1 MLYVLKRNQ
10 YILNWETNHG
20 KPVLPGISNVTC
32 ILSTRNITLCI
43 FQWHNNWRIISIK
56 KFLHCPLSC
65 FMYCNQSIWSIVT
78 FTWRYNCCQILSSFF
93 VLKWIICGLTISF
106 LYYHSVLPKP
116 KSWHLIP
123 YQIIRTLKKK
133 NQYFLLPLNSLK
145 KLQKINKAVAWK
157 WSLVIVSVENS
168 MFMVSFK

>member
-1 MLYVLKRNQ
+1 M
-10 YILNWETNHG
+10 NWETNHG
-20 KPVLPGISNVTC
+20 KPVLPGIFNVTC

-43 FQWHNNWRIISIK
+43 FQWHANWRIISIK

-106 LYYHSVLPKP
+106 LYYHSVLSKP

-123 YQIIRTLKKK
+123 YQIIRALKKK
-133 NQYFLLPLNSLK
+133 NQYFLLPLNSWKNWK
-145 KLQKINKAVAWK
+145 KKINKALAWK
-157 WSLVIVSVENS
+157 WSFPILSVES
-168 MFMVSFK
+168 TILMVSFK

>member
-1 MLYVLKRNQ
+1 MCSRGTNIYWIEKRIMGNLCCLEFLMLHAFY
-10 YILNWETNHG
+10 
-20 KPVLPGISNVTC
+20 
-32 ILSTRNITLCI
+32 TRNITLCI
-43 FQWHNNWRIISIK
+43 FQWHDNWRIISIK

-93 VLKWIICGLTISF
+93 VLKWIICGLTIFF

-133 NQYFLLPLNSLK
+133 KSIFSLAFEFVDK
-145 KLQKINKAVAWK
+145 NTKHK
-157 WSLVIVSVENS
+157 
-168 MFMVSFK
+168 

>member
-1 MLYVLKRNQ
+1 M
-10 YILNWETNHG
+10 
-20 KPVLPGISNVTC
+20 LPGISNVTC

-43 FQWHNNWRIISIK
+43 FQWHANWRIISIK

-93 VLKWIICGLTISF
+93 VLKWIIRGLTIFF
-106 LYYHSVLPKP
+106 LYYYSVLPKL

-123 YQIIRTLKKK
+123 YQIIRALKKK
-133 NQYFLLPLNSLK
+133 KSIFSAAFEFVEKLK
-145 KLQKINKAVAWK
+145 KKINKALAWK
-157 WSLVIVSVENS
+157 WSFPILSVES
-168 MFMVSFK
+168 TILMVSFK